1 MRVLRASKSPS
12 AIRCRQ
18 SRSSAAVSGLG
29 KDPAF
34 ASSRRENSR
43 LWAKSSSAAE
53 IMYIAPF
60 PPPYELQGR
69 PYAPVYLVMSPFLLL
84 SAGFLLGMQILCGM
98 WYTSLRILP
107 KKKRSERLWNKAFP
121 AA

>member
-1 MRVLRASKSPS
+1 MRVLRASRSPS

-34 ASSRRENSR
+34 PSSRRENSR

-60 PPPYELQGR
+60 PPPYELRGR
-69 PYAPVYLVMSPFLLL
+69 PYAPVCPSMSPF
-84 SAGFLLGMQILCGM
+84 SSHFPVFFFLACKSFSKRG
-98 WYTSLRILP
+98 ILP
-107 KKKRSERLWNKAFP
+107 
-121 AA
+121 